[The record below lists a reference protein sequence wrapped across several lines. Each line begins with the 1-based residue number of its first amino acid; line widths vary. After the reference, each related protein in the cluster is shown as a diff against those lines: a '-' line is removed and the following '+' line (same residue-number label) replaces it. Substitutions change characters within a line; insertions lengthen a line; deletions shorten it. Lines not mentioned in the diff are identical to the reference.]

1 MSTEPTKVT
10 VAVCGGIA
18 AYKSVELVRLLQ
30 DAGLDPHVVMTRAA
44 QEFIQPLTFAA
55 ISGHKVITSLWDA
68 SASTVEPE
76 NQESAIE
83 HIHEAQT
90 TRALIVAPATA
101 DILARFAHGHADD
114 FLTTMYLATKA
125 PVIVAPAM
133 NVNMWDHPATQANL
147 QILRDRGVI
156 IVAPDSGYL
165 ACGMV
170 GGGRL
175 ADPTTILQTVTE
187 TLATKNQQDLT
198 HETVVVTAGG
208 TREPIDPVR
217 FIGNR
222 SSGKMGYAIAEAA
235 RARGARVILISA
247 PTALPAPTG
256 CELIPVTTAEQM
268 RAAVLQHLDEATIL
282 IMSAAVSD
290 YRVANAAATKIKREG
305 PLTLALEPT
314 QDILQE
320 AAQRRRPGTL
330 IIGFAAETDNILDN
344 ARAKLH
350 RKGVDAIV
358 VNDISS
364 PTTGFDSDWN
374 AGTFLTTE
382 AEIDLPLS
390 TKSAMAH
397 RILDQVQARVQT
409 LRNTANLPAKAARE

>member
-1 MSTEPTKVT
+1 MSTEPAKVT

-55 ISGHKVITSLWDA
+55 ISGHKVITSLWDT

-147 QILRDRGVI
+147 QTIRDRGVI
-156 IVAPDSGYL
+156 IVAPASGYL

-187 TLATKNQQDLT
+187 TLANKNQQDLT

-247 PTALPAPTG
+247 PTSLPTPTG
-256 CELIPVTTAEQM
+256 CELVPVTTADQM
-268 RAAVLQHLDEATIL
+268 RAAVLQHLDDATVL

-290 YRVANAAATKIKREG
+290 YRVANAATTKIKREG

-314 QDILQE
+314 EDILHE
-320 AAQRRRPGTL
+320 AAQRRHAGSL

-344 ARAKLH
+344 ARAKLR

-364 PTTGFDSDWN
+364 ATTGFDSDWN
-374 AGTFLTTE
+374 AGTFLTIE

-397 RILDQVQARVQT
+397 RILDQAQV
-409 LRNTANLPAKAARE
+409 LRNTANLPAKAAHE